1 MAEVYE
7 TEETKK
13 PDFERYVDIAQR
25 RHMHFLIPLL
35 FGWLLVWGISWI
47 LPPRYKSTT
56 LILVEEPAM
65 AKNMVA
71 ANIGDDLQQRLQN
84 MQQQILS
91 RTRLLLIIDSM
102 HLYDGGRK
110 PLTDDEKVAKMRKEI
125 VIDLVRDAQ
134 NAGVTAFKIDYS
146 SHSARV
152 AQLVTGQLADL
163 FISED
168 QKQIVQSSGDTTKFL
183 KSQLDDA
190 RTQLAAQD
198 EKVKEFQTAHVGA
211 LPEQAASNMQILG
224 GLQTQLTNEQ
234 DALNNASQQKAL
246 HETEIQ
252 QFRTNPLPNPRAGEP
267 IDPNGTQAI
276 DIQLAKLRDQLT
288 DLRSRYTDSYP
299 DVVKLKAQIAQV
311 EVQRKQAALVEKA
324 RGDKTADSLALA
336 QLQGQLKSDELEIE
350 NRKNSIAALQVRIA
364 EYTGRINAEPAS
376 AQELADLKRGYDQS
390 EANYNDLLKK
400 MQESEMATSMELM
413 QQGEQFKML
422 DPPSLPLKPDF
433 PNRLEFCALGLVAGL
448 AFGAISVAAFEMRD
462 DRLHYESDIS
472 DLLPVPVICEI
483 PEVTNPA
490 DQEVQKKRTFFG
502 WATAAAVMVI
512 ILAGSA
518 VSYLHG

>member
-1 MAEVYE
+1 
-7 TEETKK
+7 
-13 PDFERYVDIAQR
+13 
-25 RHMHFLIPLL
+25 
-35 FGWLLVWGISWI
+35 
-47 LPPRYKSTT
+47 
-56 LILVEEPAM
+56 
-65 AKNMVA
+65 
-71 ANIGDDLQQRLQN
+71 
-84 MQQQILS
+84 
-91 RTRLLLIIDSM
+91 
-102 HLYDGGRK
+102 
-110 PLTDDEKVAKMRKEI
+110 
-125 VIDLVRDAQ
+125 
-134 NAGVTAFKIDYS
+134 
-146 SHSARV
+146 
-152 AQLVTGQLADL
+152 
-163 FISED
+163 
-168 QKQIVQSSGDTTKFL
+168 
-183 KSQLDDA
+183 
-190 RTQLAAQD
+190 
-198 EKVKEFQTAHVGA
+198 
-211 LPEQAASNMQILG
+211 
-224 GLQTQLTNEQ
+224 
-234 DALNNASQQKAL
+234 
-246 HETEIQ
+246 
-252 QFRTNPLPNPRAGEP
+252 
-267 IDPNGTQAI
+267 
-276 DIQLAKLRDQLT
+276 
-288 DLRSRYTDSYP
+288 
-299 DVVKLKAQIAQV
+299 
-311 EVQRKQAALVEKA
+311 VEKA
-324 RGDKTADSLALA
+324 KGDKTADSLALA